1 MYNYIEPFTDE
12 NLRYDEKTKKYYLTE
27 EALISQ
33 GIDIRMRIAEGNSTS
48 PEYIINGFINR
59 VTAVIYAYIH
69 NFNIDNNNQDFLISH
84 IPSARDIIFNALI
97 NQAIYMYRN
106 GDLTLS
112 INAEERERAYDD
124 VALSELN
131 KTMPETGYSLLYT
144 GNFFRGDFLC

>member
-1 MYNYIEPFTDE
+1 MNNCYIEPYTDE

-59 VTAVIYAYIH
+59 ITAIIYAYIH
-69 NFNIDNNNQDFLISH
+69 KFNIDNKYQDFLITH
-84 IPSARDIIFNALI
+84 IPSARDMIFNTLI
-97 NQAIYMYRN
+97 NQAIYTFKN
-106 GDLTLS
+106 GDLSLS
-112 INAEERERAYDD
+112 TDENERSKAYDD

-131 KTMPETGYSLLYT
+131 TDLYEIGCSILYT
-144 GNFFRGDFLC
+144 GAWHNV